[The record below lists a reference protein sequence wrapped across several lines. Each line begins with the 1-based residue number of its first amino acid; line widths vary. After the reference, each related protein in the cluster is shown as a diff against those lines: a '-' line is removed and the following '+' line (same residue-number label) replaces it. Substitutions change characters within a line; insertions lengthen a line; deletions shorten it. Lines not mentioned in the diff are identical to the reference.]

1 MKLRRKLVS
10 ALGNGP
16 LAATMPPAEA
26 AVVDAGLATGLAVF
40 LFRKLNRPKRDGGL
54 AAVVGMVLWV
64 AA

>member
-10 ALGNGP
+10 VLGNGP
-16 LAATMPPAEA
+16 LAATTLPAEA

>member
-10 ALGNGP
+10 VLGNGP
-16 LAATMPPAEA
+16 LAASTLAAEA